1 MPLGSPAGSSW
12 TVRSISL
19 GRNAFQAN
27 VIITDFTKIKPFW
40 QKCEIL
46 EDKVC
51 QCTYENANLSPP
63 KIHSFDNC
71 ESHVRLLL
79 ICSLE
84 FDIRRQTWSTWWI
97 SGGSSERL
105 LGRLDFDSFNFA
117 SLYIH
122 LLIKSLEFYIEHV
135 VDIRRVVWMRNTT
148 DYLGDA
154 SHPNTLGF
162 ARQKPGL
169 TLTSLLSRFFSRI
182 CLPLSLSGG
191 PNPTLGL

>member
-1 MPLGSPAGSSW
+1 MDERW
-12 TVRSISL
+12 
-19 GRNAFQAN
+19 
-27 VIITDFTKIKPFW
+27 
-40 QKCEIL
+40 
-46 EDKVC
+46 
-51 QCTYENANLSPP
+51 
-63 KIHSFDNC
+63 
-71 ESHVRLLL
+71 
-79 ICSLE
+79 
-84 FDIRRQTWSTWWI
+84 
-97 SGGSSERL
+97 ERL

-169 TLTSLLSRFFSRI
+169 TLTSLLSRFFTRI

-191 PNPTLGL
+191 AQPNPRIVNGEMRKFGSMVFLAGKFPVRKSCDFCADASDCG